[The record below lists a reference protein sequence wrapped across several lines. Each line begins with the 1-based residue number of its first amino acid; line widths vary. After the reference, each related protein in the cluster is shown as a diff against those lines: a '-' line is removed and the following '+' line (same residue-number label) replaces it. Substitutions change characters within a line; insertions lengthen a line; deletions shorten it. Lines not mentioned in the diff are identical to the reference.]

1 MKDIR
6 DLFRQKKEIEPIK
19 DRILRDIKNLFEHEE
34 KKENYYKPVRIKK
47 MFGVTITLN
56 TIATVI
62 EIKHCQLKII
72 LISKYLKD
80 IINNFK
86 KSDTLKIQ

>member
-1 MKDIR
+1 
-6 DLFRQKKEIEPIK
+6 
-19 DRILRDIKNLFEHEE
+19 
-34 KKENYYKPVRIKK
+34 

-86 KSDTLKIQ
+86 KSDTLKIQYEIANNFIFLIDHDEEGVMHSKRDNIEIMINDEADEVIK